1 MRDEVE
7 GKVLEQGTP
16 QGFPVG
22 PGAVIVVAVP
32 SSAQASGNT
41 AANPKADSF
50 LRVVDFSTRLWTA
63 AVLLELVD
71 ARKGHVVWAG
81 NLQSSAVDDA
91 NEPALNGGAP
101 RR

>member
-1 MRDEVE
+1 MRPTSRRSATR
-7 GKVLEQGTP
+7 G
-16 QGFPVG
+16 PVSV
-22 PGAVIVVAVP
+22 PLVPVP
-32 SSAQASGNT
+32 SVVPLVDSEQT
-41 AANPKADSF
+41 KAAIEAAT
-50 LRVVDFSTRLWTA
+50 VVTTRLWTA

>member
-1 MRDEVE
+1 
-7 GKVLEQGTP
+7 L
-16 QGFPVG
+16 
-22 PGAVIVVAVP
+22 
-32 SSAQASGNT
+32 
-41 AANPKADSF
+41 
-50 LRVVDFSTRLWTA
+50 VDFEQTKAAIEAATVVTTRLWTA

-91 NEPALNGGAP
+91 NEPAQRAVTAITLELARQS